1 MSDAEARRLVRLCQE
16 ADRIRSAAA
25 APPPSKPSGTA
36 EDTVPNA
43 DSADDEGD
51 DEADRAATEAWAELY
66 SHFHP
71 RMLGFCRRV
80 LPERAED
87 LAAEILL
94 KARFRL
100 DRFDASRP
108 FAPWLF
114 KIGANRCWDEARR
127 VRRFEPLDDEGVEA
141 LVSGSPTPLDELITA
156 ERRERLGRA
165 LDRLPARQRF
175 AITLRY
181 GADLSYR
188 EIAETLGVTE
198 TNVGVLLLRGR
209 RRMRRFLEE
218 EPAEEEA

>member
-1 MSDAEARRLVRLCQE
+1 MNDAEARRLVRLCQE
-16 ADRIRSAAA
+16 ADRVRSAAPS
-25 APPPSKPSGTA
+25 PPASNPSGTT

-43 DSADDEGD
+43 DPAEDDET
-51 DEADRAATEAWAELY
+51 DRAATEAWAELY

-114 KIGANRCWDEARR
+114 KIGANRCWDETRR

-141 LVSGSPTPLDELITA
+141 LVSNSPTPLDELITA

-188 EIAETLGVTE
+188 EIAETLGLTE

-209 RRMRRFLEE
+209 RRLRRFLEE
-218 EPAEEEA
+218 EPEEEEEEA